1 MGRLDELLLVHGSIR
16 LHVFYWGVAVQDKS
30 KRTKQ
35 VRDGRQRSRWYV
47 RRMHRGYIGVLWS
60 KRREDSPAS
69 SCFRCRCVMAHAGGE
84 TSTCARERMEVDVK
98 QGSRPR
104 VRRRCLFG

>member
-35 VRDGRQRSRWYV
+35 VRDGRQRSRWHV

-60 KRREDSPAS
+60 KRREDSLGRHTPNRS
-69 SCFRCRCVMAHAGGE
+69 PPLVVLGVGVSWHMP
-84 TSTCARERMEVDVK
+84 EVKHLHVQEK
-98 QGSRPR
+98 EWR
-104 VRRRCLFG
+104 